1 MNYWVKLLSKYT
13 FPTVTIKPSAKTE
26 ADSEDFGISLEKK
39 TIFNELTDE
48 IRKTLRYYM
57 KNNNQAFFNT
67 FYLTGGSSKL
77 EGLSDFIAKNLN
89 VKTDFLNPL
98 NNLSNEIKLNENEFS
113 VAIGLALRGLEE

>member
-1 MNYWVKLLSKYT
+1 
-13 FPTVTIKPSAKTE
+13 
-26 ADSEDFGISLEKK
+26 
-39 TIFNELTDE
+39 
-48 IRKTLRYYM
+48 M